1 MSFADLLETAD
12 RTVMRVLGEKA
23 EDDTIIYTPGVG
35 AAVSVNGVFDA
46 AYRREEVGEAGV
58 STAEPAVF
66 LLLADLPSDPRTD
79 SPILTIRGVEYAVR
93 EVEPDGDGGVRLFL
107 QEA

>member
-1 MSFADLLETAD
+1 MSFADLLEPVD
-12 RTVMRVLGEKA
+12 RVVMRVLGEKA
-23 EDDTIIYTPGVG
+23 EDEVIVYTPGVG
-35 AAVSVNGVFDA
+35 VAVPVDGVFDA
-46 AYRREEVGEAGV
+46 AYTRENVGEAGA

-66 LLLADLPSDPRTD
+66 LLLADLPSNPRTD
-79 SPILTIRGVEYAVR
+79 SPTLTIRGVAYSVR